1 MVGLQTNENGALT
14 VVSTK
19 ANTTY
24 LIGQL
29 INPVPGQSPGV
40 ATPIQLPANVQVNRV
55 TWTQLR

>member
-1 MVGLQTNENGALT
+1 
-14 VVSTK
+14 VSTK

-29 INPVPGQSPGV
+29 INPIPGQAPGV
-40 ATPIQLPANVQVNRV
+40 ATQINLPANVQVNRV